1 MTIDS
6 SSARRPAGLRSGL
19 SFWLLGSICLN
30 VAFASYFV
38 VQTLIASPQLTIP
51 YAENEGAAM
60 LDGRIGRFAARLPD
74 KDAEILWEVY
84 RARKPQMAVAMAA
97 AEDARARAIS
107 ILVRPDLDASAL
119 RAAFKEAMESRI
131 GMSDILAETIVDA
144 LERISPEGRQQLT
157 RQIQPR

>member
-1 MTIDS
+1 
-6 SSARRPAGLRSGL
+6 
-19 SFWLLGSICLN
+19 
-30 VAFASYFV
+30 
-38 VQTLIASPQLTIP
+38 
-51 YAENEGAAM
+51 
-60 LDGRIGRFAARLPD
+60 
-74 KDAEILWEVY
+74 
-84 RARKPQMAVAMAA
+84 MAVAMAA

>member
-19 SFWLLGSICLN
+19 SLWLLGSICLN

-84 RARKPQMAVAMAA
+84 RVRKPQMAVAMAA
-97 AEDARARAIS
+97 AEDARAGNFDSRTA
-107 ILVRPDLDASAL
+107 RPRRKRLTCGLQRSHGKSHWD
-119 RAAFKEAMESRI
+119 
-131 GMSDILAETIVDA
+131 
-144 LERISPEGRQQLT
+144 ERHPC
-157 RQIQPR
+157 